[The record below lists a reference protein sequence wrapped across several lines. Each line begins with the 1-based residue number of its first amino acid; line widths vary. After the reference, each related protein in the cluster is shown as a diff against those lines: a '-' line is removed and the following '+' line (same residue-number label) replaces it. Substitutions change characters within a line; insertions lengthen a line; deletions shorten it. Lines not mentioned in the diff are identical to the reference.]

1 MNKNIAGSA
10 DQALEL
16 LSQGNDRFLKRL
28 DSASENGGAGVKSL
42 KLISGAQTPICGI
55 LCCSDSRVPPEFIF
69 DQGIGDLFIVRTA
82 GYSAS
87 TSAIASMEFAT
98 LNFKIP
104 LILVM
109 GHSGCGAIKATLAK
123 ELEGVEL
130 PSTSLETLAHR
141 LGSSVREAIKNN
153 DPEENSGALADY
165 AGRLHV
171 QHTIDR
177 LLESPILKEVHQNNE
192 VGITGAFY
200 SLDSGKVDFI

>member
-1 MNKNIAGSA
+1 MNKNVTGFA

-28 DSASENGGAGVKSL
+28 DSTNDNSGASVKPL
-42 KLISGAQTPICGI
+42 KLIRVAQTPICGI

-69 DQGIGDLFIVRTA
+69 DQGIGDLFVVRTA

-98 LNFKIP
+98 LNFNIP
-104 LILVM
+104 LILVL

-130 PSTSLETLAHR
+130 PSTSLEALAHR

-153 DPEENSGALADY
+153 EPEKESGALADY

-171 QHTIDR
+171 RHTIDR
-177 LLESPILKEVHQNNE
+177 LLESPVLLEAHKKHEVA
-192 VGITGAFY
+192 VAGAY
-200 SLDSGKVDFI
+200 YELDTGKVEFF